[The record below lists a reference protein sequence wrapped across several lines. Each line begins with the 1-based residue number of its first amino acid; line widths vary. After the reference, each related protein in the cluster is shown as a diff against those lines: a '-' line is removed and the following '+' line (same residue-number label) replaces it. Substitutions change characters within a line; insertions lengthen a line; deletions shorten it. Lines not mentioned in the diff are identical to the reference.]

1 MKTRN
6 DFVSNSS
13 SCSFIITDVKKFL
26 DAVVQQFLKPE
37 FLYEYEF
44 ANVFVKLNAVDEDAF
59 KKYAKTNQFG
69 SLIGV
74 HSDGFCYATMSFDDL
89 FKMTSDEISKIIS
102 IEIES
107 YDFEST
113 SLLKLSLLKKFC
125 DKLEISASSES
136 SDHSLMFEDK
146 NDAEMLEKMIILI
159 FGKQDMYIHN
169 YED

>member
-26 DAVVQQFLKPE
+26 NVVTQQFLKSE

-59 KKYAKTNQFG
+59 KKYARTNQFG

-74 HSDGFCYATMSFDDL
+74 HSDGFCYATLSISDL
-89 FKMTSDEISKIIS
+89 FKMSEDELSKIIS
-102 IEIES
+102 IELES
-107 YDFEST
+107 YDFET
-113 SLLKLSLLKKFC
+113 ASLLKLSLLKKFC
-125 DKLEISASSES
+125 DKFNISASSES

-146 NDAEMLEKMIILI
+146 EDITIIDKMISML
-159 FGKQDMYIHN
+159 FDVSR
-169 YED
+169 DVDS